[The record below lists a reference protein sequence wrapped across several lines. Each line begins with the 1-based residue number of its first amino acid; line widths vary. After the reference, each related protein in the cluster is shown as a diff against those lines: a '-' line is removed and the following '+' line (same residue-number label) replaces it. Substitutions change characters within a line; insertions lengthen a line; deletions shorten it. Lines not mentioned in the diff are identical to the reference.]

1 MLSSEFLA
9 QDIGN
14 LRQREWKH
22 GWRYKWRH

>member
-1 MLSSEFLA
+1 MLSWEFLA

-14 LRQREWKH
+14 LRKGGWKR